1 METDRKL
8 ICRDCN
14 AHLKLL
20 EEEKRVNHERI
31 KKLEEHRKLELKNP
45 TSEETMKR
53 IERNLQIEYKKRDG
67 ITKTMN
73 SKVNF

>member
-8 ICRDCN
+8 ICVDCN

-20 EEEKRVNHERI
+20 EKEKRVNDKRI
-31 KKLEEHRKLELKNP
+31 KKLEEHRKSELKNP

-53 IERNLQIEYKKRDG
+53 IERNLQIEYEKCDG